1 MMMAELTVQLHLLTG
16 VCDLN
21 ELIYC
26 IGGWNGQVGI
36 KQCDVLDPITGQW
49 SSIAPLQTGADHGTI
64 VRLQAITVMLLK
76 FQFFWVVT
84 RQMCGSQLFK
94 GFQIVIGLLDRKDVG
109 AVILQIVRNHLPTG
123 SITFQKL

>member
-1 MMMAELTVQLHLLTG
+1 MSSYDDDDGSNRLVNLLTG

-64 VRLQAITVMLLK
+64 VRFQVTTVVLLR
-76 FQFFWVVT
+76 FQFFWDVT
-84 RQMCGSQLFK
+84 CQMSGSQPFE
-94 GFQIVIGLLDRKDVG
+94 GFRLLLGCLTPRM
-109 AVILQIVRNHLPTG
+109 
-123 SITFQKL
+123 

>member
-1 MMMAELTVQLHLLTG
+1 VSSSYDDDDDDRSNRLVNLLTG

-64 VRLQAITVMLLK
+64 VRFQVITVVLLK
-76 FQFFWVVT
+76 FQFFWDVT
-84 RQMCGSQLFK
+84 RQVSGSQPFE
-94 GFQIVIGLLDRKDVG
+94 GFGLLLG
-109 AVILQIVRNHLPTG
+109 CLTPTM
-123 SITFQKL
+123 